1 LYLQNQDRPARPRAA
16 KPVKPKKQVR
26 TKVLSPQLCLN
37 DSQKRAPRQQSASS
51 DSDTGP
57 GVPYIPNYDG
67 QRIEFARKGQFPL
80 YESALRIGASIGE
93 EIARAVPSG
102 DAAQVLIAMLDEDGM
117 LDVLPDF
124 YLLRT
129 PHDFGRLSEKLEAGT
144 AKMADVVQCIDASRI
159 SAAGNYVY
167 FVPHPKDQH
176 LIPDTVSWILCH
188 GLVVRHTET

>member
-1 LYLQNQDRPARPRAA
+1 L
-16 KPVKPKKQVR
+16 
-26 TKVLSPQLCLN
+26 
-37 DSQKRAPRQQSASS
+37 

-67 QRIEFARKGQFPL
+67 QRIEFARKGQFPI

-102 DAAQVLIAMLDEDGM
+102 DADQALIAMLDEDGM

-129 PHDFGRLSEKLEAGT
+129 PRNFGRLSEKLETGT

-159 SAAGNYVY
+159 TGAGNYVY
-167 FVPHPKDQH
+167 FVPHPEDRH
-176 LIPDTVSWILCH
+176 LIPDTVSWILCY
-188 GLVVRHTET
+188 GLVVRHIEI